1 MTSTLDQ
8 LRRLSPI
15 LEPGQAGFEAYLND
29 RSVWT
34 EPAAPLAV
42 ALPEST
48 AQVSA
53 VVAWCAEHGLPVIPR
68 GAGSGVSGGATARAG
83 SVVVSVERMDQI
95 LEIDQAKR
103 QVRVQPGLIN
113 ADLRRV
119 VEPMG
124 LFYPPDPAS
133 LAESSIGGNIATNAG
148 GLFCLKYGVTRDY
161 VISLE
166 VVIGTGEVL
175 RLRREV
181 SKDVMGYDLA
191 SLVVG
196 SEGTLGIVTEATLR
210 LIPLPSDPVAT
221 VMGRFDAMEPVGR
234 AIEGL
239 FQAGLDPIALEFVD
253 PIFMDAVARYNQTAP
268 TAALDGP
275 ADPDSSVG
283 PDGSDGPGRA
293 GAVRTSVL
301 IAQIA
306 MTWPLD
312 DPANQGRKTETVF
325 RQAGARTVEWSAS
338 EAEADRLMAD
348 RRLCFT
354 ALSAEGPTVS
364 EDVSVPRTELGRLL
378 VAIERVADRHGLVIG
393 TMGHAGDGNLHPC
406 IPIPPGPDGDAR
418 AQAAFEDIMRQAI
431 LLGGSVTGEHGVG
444 LLKAEAMRQALGPT
458 QMALHRA
465 IKAAFD
471 PAGILNPGKMLA

>member
-1 MTSTLDQ
+1 MTTTLDQ

-15 LEPGQAGFEAYLND
+15 LEPGQDGFADYLND

-34 EPAAPLAV
+34 APAAPLAV

-48 AQVSA
+48 AQVA
-53 VVAWCAEHGLPVIPR
+53 ALVTWCAEHKVPVIPR
-68 GAGSGVSGGATARAG
+68 GTGTGVSGGSTARAG
-83 SVVVSVERMDQI
+83 SIVLSVERMDQI
-95 LEIDQAKR
+95 LQIDPAAR

-113 ADLRRV
+113 ADLRRA

-133 LAESSIGGNIATNAG
+133 MAESSIGGNIATNAG

-175 RLRREV
+175 RLRRPV
-181 SKDVMGYDLA
+181 PKDVMGYDLA
-191 SLVVG
+191 SLIVG
-196 SEGTLGIVTEATLR
+196 SEGTLGVVTEATLR

-234 AIEGL
+234 AIEDL
-239 FQAGLDPIALEFVD
+239 FRAGLDPIALEFVD
-253 PIFMDAVARYNQTAP
+253 PVFMDAVARYNQEP
-268 TAALDGP
+268 P
-275 ADPDSSVG
+275 N
-283 PDGSDGPGRA
+283 RA
-293 GAVRTSVL
+293 RTSVL

-306 MTWPLD
+306 MTHPLD
-312 DPANQGRKTETVF
+312 DPANQGRATEAVF

-338 EAEADRLMAD
+338 AAEADRLMAD

-378 VAIERVADRHGLVIG
+378 VAIERVAAQHDLVIA

-418 AQAAFEDIMRQAI
+418 AQAAFDAIMAEA
-431 LLGGSVTGEHGVG
+431 LALGGSVTGEHGVG
-444 LLKAEAMRQALGPT
+444 LLKAEAMSQALGLT
-458 QMALHRA
+458 QMVLHRS
-465 IKAAFD
+465 IKQAFD
-471 PAGILNPGKMLA
+471 PAGILNPGKVLL